1 MPMPNKIITYA
12 LDFESY
18 YDKECSIKTLGP
30 LGYFSHPDFDAYL
43 MSVVGDDGYEW
54 VGNPKEFDWSMLKG
68 HRVLSHNASFDETL
82 YLFGVKLGWWE
93 SVEVAEWLC
102 TADMVAFCGLP
113 RSLKNSTAELFN
125 LEVSKE
131 TRDSMRG
138 KQWDSMDKD
147 FKKEVCEYALKDSV
161 LCLQLWEALKDKWPK
176 WEQEVSTVNR
186 RCVQRGLPIDAKLLK
201 KQKEILTQRLFDAEN
216 SIPWIGNAPPL
227 SRKAFN
233 EECRKLN
240 LEPPQS
246 LALTDKEANEWI
258 KKHGKE
264 HIWIGAVRDFRRI
277 NGIKR
282 KLESFDYATLSDGRF
297 YGGCM
302 YFGAHT
308 GRFSGSGGNLNLQNL
323 PRGDMFGAN
332 LRHLIAPKKGR
343 KLVVADLSQ
352 IEVRTLCWLAQ
363 DFPALEE
370 IRVATDIYEVFARRF
385 GVWDGED
392 GTFGKEE
399 PELRHRVKTMVLG
412 CGYGVGAKRFASI
425 AGMTVQQATHR
436 VNTYRT
442 SMTKVVALWNFLNR
456 RVHVCYSQLLPF
468 SFTLPSGR
476 EMQYGS
482 VKVALLNGRR
492 QHMVMVTK
500 GAKKIPM
507 KVWGGL
513 LAENLSQALARDIF
527 AHIMTRLHNKGHEI
541 ILHVHD
547 EVVIECDEE
556 KAEEVLKEVLTV
568 MSDPPPWI
576 PDIPLAAEGKILNK
590 YEK

>member
-1 MPMPNKIITYA
+1 MKTYA
-12 LDFESY
+12 LDYESY

-30 LGYFSHPDFDAYL
+30 LGYFSHPDFDPYL
-43 MSVVGDDGYEW
+43 MSVVGDDGFEW
-54 VGNPKEFDWSMLKG
+54 VGDPKEFEWSKLEG
-68 HRVLSHNASFDETL
+68 QRVLSHNAAFDETL
-82 YLFGVKLGWWE
+82 YLFGVEKGWWD
-93 SVEVAEWLC
+93 SVNVGEWLC

-113 RSLKNSTAELFN
+113 RSLKNSSAELFD

-138 KQWDSMDKD
+138 KNWEDMDDD

-161 LCLQLWEALKDKWPK
+161 LCLRLWEELKDKWPK
-176 WEQEVSTVNR
+176 AEQEISTVNR
-186 RCVQRGLPIDAKLLK
+186 RCVQRGLPINTKLLK
-201 KQKEILTQRLFDAEN
+201 EQKDILTQRLFEAEN

-240 LEPPQS
+240 LEPPAS
-246 LALTDKEANEWI
+246 LALSSEEANDWI

-264 HIWIGAVRDFRRI
+264 HLWIGAVRDYRRI
-277 NGIKR
+277 NSIKK
-282 KLESFDYATLSDGRF
+282 KLESFDYATLSDDRF
-297 YGGCM
+297 YGGCL

-352 IEVRTLCWLAQ
+352 IEVRTLCWLAK
-363 DFPALEE
+363 DTMALEE
-370 IRVATDIYEVFARRF
+370 IREASDIYEVFARRF
-385 GVWDGED
+385 GVWDGDD
-392 GTFGKEE
+392 GQFGEEE

-412 CGYGVGAKRFASI
+412 CGYGVGAKKFASI
-425 AGMTVQQATHR
+425 AGMTVKQATDR
-436 VNTYRT
+436 VNLYRT

-468 SFTLPSGR
+468 SFPLPSGR
-476 EMQYGS
+476 VMNYGN
-482 VKVALLNGRR
+482 VKVVLQHGRR
-492 QHMVMVTK
+492 QYVVMINK
-500 GAKKIPM
+500 GTKKIPM

-513 LAENLSQALARDIF
+513 LSENLSQALARDIF
-527 AHIMTRLHNKGHEI
+527 SYILTQLHKKGHEV

-556 KAEEVLKEVLTV
+556 KADEVLEDVLRV
-568 MSDPPPWI
+568 MSEAPPWI

>member
-82 YLFGVKLGWWE
+82 YLFGVKLGWWG

-138 KQWDSMDKD
+138 KQWDSMDKE

-176 WEQEVSTVNR
+176 GEQEVSTVNR
-186 RCVQRGLPIDAKLLK
+186 RCVQRGLPIDTKLLK

-240 LEPPQS
+240 LEPPAS
-246 LALTDKEANEWI
+246 LALSSEEANEWI

-385 GVWDGED
+385 GVWDGGD

-399 PELRHRVKTMVLG
+399 PDLRHRVKTMVLG

-425 AGMTVQQATHR
+425 ADMTVEQATHR

-456 RVHVCYSQLLPF
+456 RIHVCYSQLLPF

-492 QHMVMVTK
+492 QHMVMVTR

-576 PDIPLAAEGKILNK
+576 PNIPLAAEGKILNK

>member
-1 MPMPNKIITYA
+1 MPNKTITYA

-54 VGNPKEFDWSMLKG
+54 VGNPKEFDWSLLKG
-68 HRVLSHNASFDETL
+68 QRVLSHNASFDETL
-82 YLFGVKLGWWE
+82 YLFGVDKGWWE
-93 SVEVAEWLC
+93 SVDVHEWLC
-102 TADMVAFCGLP
+102 TADMVAYCGLP

-161 LCLQLWEALKDKWPK
+161 LCLQLWDALKDKWPK

-201 KQKEILTQRLFDAEN
+201 KQKETLTQRLFDAEN

-240 LEPPQS
+240 LEPPAS
-246 LALTDKEANEWI
+246 LALSSEEANEWI

-352 IEVRTLCWLAQ
+352 IEVRTLCWLSQA
-363 DFPALEE
+363 FPALEE

-399 PELRHRVKTMVLG
+399 PDLRHRVKTMVLG

-425 AGMTVQQATHR
+425 ADMTVKQATDR
-436 VNTYRT
+436 VNLYRT

-456 RVHVCYSQLLPF
+456 RIHVCYSQLLPF

-568 MSDPPPWI
+568 MSAPPPWI